1 METGSSSGPVHSF
14 QLVHRRY
21 QLPLLRDL
29 AFSGTMPLCNIPAV
43 FQKSIEK
50 LCELLG
56 NLVTRASEIW
66 RDTAFFQ
73 GASMTPILLA
83 FRLYSYFYYFWI
95 F

>member
-1 METGSSSGPVHSF
+1 MDNS
-14 QLVHRRY
+14 
-21 QLPLLRDL
+21 LLAVRDINHKYIVVEI
-29 AFSGTMPLCNIPAV
+29 GYEIYNVI
-43 FQKSIEK
+43 KS
-50 LCELLG
+50 ELLG